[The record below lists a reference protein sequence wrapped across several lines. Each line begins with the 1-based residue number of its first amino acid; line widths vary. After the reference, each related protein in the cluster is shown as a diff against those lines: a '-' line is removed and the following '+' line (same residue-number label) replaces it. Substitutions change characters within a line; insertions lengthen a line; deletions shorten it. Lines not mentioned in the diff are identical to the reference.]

1 MGKKRTV
8 KKRGIE
14 QYSRTSVQ
22 KASRI
27 RHMAKAAAAAMGL
40 LLLILSSL
48 TTPAAAGPDLL
59 KWSRVNVPADG
70 EKGDW
75 GLAWGSDIQHLI
87 MANDGTL
94 YACGWG
100 LDYTLY
106 SSDDSGLSWQARGEV
121 ADDIVAIATAPDDA
135 SLVYYAT
142 PSRVYESDDGAES
155 FLPLPEGPGG
165 AGGNNIEITS
175 LDIARDFAEPDSN
188 IIAVGT
194 RDKDPG
200 QFGGVYLLK
209 PDSPFVWTDAGVGN
223 YDIYDIAFS
232 PNYTDDGQLVA
243 VVTDEVDTFVTS
255 KIADQEWGA
264 TIGDARLNQDN
275 SITPTSVAVDAKAT
289 IVFPED
295 YNSDVPNSACVLFI
309 GIDAGSENGDVYR
322 IMGMAAP
329 GKSLAIDLNIGQAEY
344 VDNVD
349 VTGLTASGQAD
360 SAYLIAGAAGST
372 DIYLSQDSGQNWE
385 KSLKPPTGNSQT
397 YPLMANGLVYAA
409 TSGTDSAFS
418 LSRDGGLNWNQ
429 ISFIDTA
436 IDVIISAAP
445 SPHYS
450 RDNSLFTLT
459 LKDGGAQS
467 LWRSLNGGDDWE
479 RVYASALAG
488 VDEIDRVALSPKYGK
503 DSQVVFLTGLSNGQA
518 AIWKS
523 ADNGQS
529 FRRKTARFPIDC
541 WAVVSDD
548 SLFIGSYDGTSGRVY
563 LTTNSGLS
571 YSDGEVA
578 GSQPLNSIVLSPGYD
593 QDETVLIGNK
603 DGRVYWSRDNGASF
617 RSLPSEAASSPLS
630 GIVTVAFD
638 PGYSDNNTVY
648 AAGDTEGESI
658 YRFIIGQSQR
668 WEAIDSPAEGMLGQ
682 LIASGEGTLY
692 ASNFKADGGME
703 RCLNPTY
710 SLGPTFETVT
720 KGLDEGA
727 KLVGLWL
734 AEHRL
739 WSVDSANIRLV
750 SYYDSLTQPVSLT
763 SPGDEA
769 PGVGTL
775 VNDTAR
781 NISLDW
787 ETLESADQYR
797 WQLDYDTDFSAVPL
811 GFEGDTKASTA
822 QLPALDPG
830 TTCYWRVRATEPV
843 LSPWSD
849 KWSFTTSIGSQ
860 ALAPVLESPEAGAS
874 GVAPKPI
881 FQWSAI
887 AGADSYEL
895 VVSTKVELDNPTILK
910 TDSYALA
917 STAWQC
923 NVSLDY
929 DTTYYWKVRAVNG
942 DTLSAWSAVGAFS
955 TGPAPLEAEPPPEP
969 PPSPPTTNSSDWTE
983 WLMPMGGI
991 MFLVFMLV
999 MMAMLITLIVLVI
1012 KVSKL

>member
-1 MGKKRTV
+1 
-8 KKRGIE
+8 
-14 QYSRTSVQ
+14 
-22 KASRI
+22 
-27 RHMAKAAAAAMGL
+27 MAKALAAALGL
-40 LLLILSSL
+40 LLLILSSF
-48 TTPAAAGPDLL
+48 TTPATAGPDLL

-94 YACGWG
+94 YACGRG

-106 SSDDSGLSWQARGEV
+106 SSVDHGHSWQARGEV
-121 ADDIVAIATAPDDA
+121 ANDIVAIAIAPNDA
-135 SLVYYAT
+135 SLVYYVTA
-142 PSRVYESDDGAES
+142 SRVYQSTDSAES

-194 RDKDPG
+194 RDKNG
-200 QFGGVYLLK
+200 GEFGGVYLLELDK
-209 PDSPFVWTDAGVGN
+209 PFAWTDAGVGN
-223 YDIYDIAFS
+223 YDVYDIAFS
-232 PNYTDDGQLVA
+232 PHHPDDGQLVA
-243 VVTDEVDTFVTS
+243 VVTDEVDTFITS
-255 KIADQEWGA
+255 KTADQAWGA
-264 TIGDARLNQDN
+264 AIGNARLNKDN
-275 SITPTSVAVDAKAT
+275 SITAVSVAVDTKAI
-289 IVFPED
+289 IVFPDD
-295 YNSDVPNSACVLFI
+295 YNCDVPNSACVLFI

-322 IMGMAAP
+322 IMGKAAP
-329 GKSLAIDLNIGQAEY
+329 GKSLAIDLDIGQAEY

-349 VTGLTASGQAD
+349 VTGLAASGKAD
-360 SAYLIAGAAGST
+360 SAYLIASAAGST
-372 DIYLSQDSGQNWE
+372 DIYLSQDGGQNWE
-385 KSLKPPTGNSQT
+385 KSAKPPTGDGQT

-409 TSGTDSAFS
+409 TSGTESAFS
-418 LSRDGGLNWNQ
+418 ISRDGGLSWNQ
-429 ISFIDTA
+429 LSFIDT
-436 IDVIISAAP
+436 IIEDIVDLAP
-445 SPHYS
+445 SPYYS
-450 RDNSLFTLT
+450 QDNSLFMLT
-459 LKDGGAQS
+459 YYTAGAHS
-467 LWRSLNGGDDWE
+467 LWRSLNGGADWE
-479 RVYASALAG
+479 RVYTSALAD
-488 VDEIDRVALSPKYGK
+488 VDEIDRVALSPQYYK
-503 DSQVVFLTGLSNGQA
+503 DNPVVFLAGLSNGQA
-518 AIWKS
+518 AVWKS

-529 FRRKTARFPIDC
+529 FKRKAARFPIDC
-541 WAVVSDD
+541 WAVAGDD
-548 SLFIGSYDGTSGRVY
+548 SLFIGNYDGSNGRVY

-578 GSQPLNSIVLSPGYD
+578 GSQPLNSIVLSPSYD

-603 DGRVYWSRDNGASF
+603 DGRVYWSEDNGASF
-617 RSLPSEAASSPLS
+617 EPLPPEAASSPLN
-630 GIVTVAFD
+630 GTVTVAFD
-638 PGYSDNNTVY
+638 PGYSANSTVY

-658 YRFIIGQSQR
+658 YRFIIGKSER

-682 LIASGEGTLY
+682 LIVSGEGTLY

-703 RCLNPTY
+703 RCLNPNY

-727 KLVGLWL
+727 KLAGLWL
-734 AEHRL
+734 VEHRL
-739 WSVDSANIRLV
+739 WAVDSANMRLV

-781 NISLDW
+781 NIGLDW
-787 ETLESADQYR
+787 ETLEGADQYR
-797 WQLDYDTDFSAVPL
+797 WQLDYDTDFSTVPL

-822 QLPALDPG
+822 QLPALEPG
-830 TTCYWRVRATEPV
+830 TTCYWRVRAIEPV

-849 KWSFTTSIGSQ
+849 KWSFTTSIGSEV
-860 ALAPVLESPEAGAS
+860 LAPLLESPEAGAS
-874 GVAPKPI
+874 AVSLKPI

-895 VVSTKVELDNPTILK
+895 VVSTKIELDNPTILK
-910 TDSYALA
+910 TASYALA

-942 DTLSAWSAVGAFS
+942 DTHSAWSAVGAFS
-955 TGPAPLEAEPPPEP
+955 TGPAPLEAEPPLEP
-969 PPSPPTTNSSDWTE
+969 PLPPQTSAFDWTE
-983 WLMPMGGI
+983 LIMPMGGI
-991 MFLVFMLV
+991 MFLVFMIV
-999 MMAMLITLIVLVI
+999 MMAMLITMIVLVI